1 MSKHKALELAERLE
15 ELASR
20 LPMRNAEDD
29 EDLMCASYLRSQH
42 AQLVQM
48 REALESAANGMAEL
62 VLEVAYK
69 PATPENIKK
78 VMDAVITQQP
88 DGPFGNVMRALKA
101 ADQYLK
107 DNP

>member
-1 MSKHKALELAERLE
+1 MSKHKALKLAEQLQICHAHRFVN
-15 ELASR
+15 
-20 LPMRNAEDD
+20 MDTD
-29 EDLMCASYLRSQH
+29 EPTSADAMLIVGMHSLI
-42 AQLVQM
+42 VQM
-48 REALESAANGMAEL
+48 RDALESAANGMAEL

-78 VMDAVITQQP
+78 VRTAVITQQSN
-88 DGPFGNVMRALKA
+88 GPFGDVMRALNA